1 MKQHVL
7 LFHMSIYRSRLEN
20 GRYKLPQTNEA
31 ALQELIRLKDR
42 PDKIVALC
50 STSVRTAST
59 VSVEGQ
65 SFITTLT
72 YFQQTVLKR
81 FGIPAENFVSVPVP
95 DSMTDAAQAAAI
107 ESLLSI
113 IQPEDSLSI
122 DLSGGPRD
130 TAMLLVTAARCLRD
144 LRNVETNRVIYS
156 ELSANDSS
164 KIHDST
170 QLYNLFDFVT
180 AMDEFFSTGTARKL
194 RTYLYGEYELTSPL
208 HGLLSAVNQ
217 FSDDLSLC
225 RAQALQSDLSAI
237 SSALKNVTPKSS
249 SLNDLL
255 FRLLT
260 DRIKSEFSSLLT
272 DSKNNLPSL
281 VHWCADHGMYQQAL
295 TLLCEQMP
303 AYVCRHLFL
312 QPTQTGWNHLESREQ
327 NKGKSWVHPLFHFH
341 FCRLNTMSS
350 PHFRDSRIPD
360 LYLGKGAD
368 DSSIFRTA
376 SEAEISIYLQ
386 FMEENG
392 NLVFDPAQE
401 FKIASLIRSYQYV
414 ITYRNRINHAS
425 DQYPS
430 VLQGSSE
437 FSFSVEKIKDF
448 LSHTESLLESIRHL
462 KPAVPDGMTLLSID
476 KKILSR

>member
-1 MKQHVL
+1 MNQHVL
-7 LFHMSIYRSRLEN
+7 LFHMSIYNPSLEN
-20 GRYKLPQTNEA
+20 GQYSRPQTNEA
-31 ALQELIRLKDR
+31 AIQELKRLKDR

-50 STSVRTAST
+50 SSSVRTTPT
-59 VSVEGQ
+59 VPVEGHP
-65 SFITTLT
+65 SITTLD
-72 YFQQTVLKR
+72 YFQQTVLNR
-81 FGIPAENFVSVPVP
+81 FSIPAENFISVPVP
-95 DSMTDAAQAAAI
+95 DSMTSAAQTAAI
-107 ESLLSI
+107 SSLLSI

-144 LRNVETNRVIYS
+144 LHNVETNRVIYS
-156 ELSANDSS
+156 ELAANGSS

-194 RTYLYGEYELTSPL
+194 RTYLFGEYELTSPL
-208 HGLLSAVNQ
+208 HGLLSAINQ

-225 RAQALQSDLSAI
+225 RAQALRSDLSAI

-260 DRIKSEFSSLLT
+260 DRIKAEFSSLLT

-281 VHWCADHGMYQQAL
+281 VHWCTDHGMYQQAL

-303 AYVCRHLFL
+303 AYVCQHLFL
-312 QPTQTGWNHLESREQ
+312 QPTQKGWDYLETREQ
-327 NKGKSWVHPLFHFH
+327 NKGKSWVYPLFHFH
-341 FCRLNTMSS
+341 FCRFHTMSTS
-350 PHFRDSRIPD
+350 RASDSGIPL
-360 LYLGKGAD
+360 LYLGRGAD

-376 SEAEISIYLQ
+376 SEAEISVYLQ
-386 FMEENG
+386 FMKENG
-392 NLVFDPAQE
+392 KLVFDPAQE

-430 VLQGSSE
+430 VLQGSGD
-437 FSFSVEKIKDF
+437 FSFSVEKIQEF
-448 LSHTESLLESIRHL
+448 LYHAESLLESIRHL
-462 KPAVPDGMTLLSID
+462 KPAVPDGTDPLSID
-476 KKILSR
+476 KKILSK